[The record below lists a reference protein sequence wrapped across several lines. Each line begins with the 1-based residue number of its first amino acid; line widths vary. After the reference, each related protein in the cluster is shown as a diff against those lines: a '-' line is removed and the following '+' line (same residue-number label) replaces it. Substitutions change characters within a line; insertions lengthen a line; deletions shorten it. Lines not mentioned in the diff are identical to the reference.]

1 MGSAIYHAFRKPVIS
16 QLLALATISI
26 LLAGC
31 AGTRE
36 IKTRVHYPDSNAVVR
51 YALSLQG
58 APYRYGAESPREG
71 FDCSGFV
78 KHVYERHGVRLP
90 RTAHQIAAAVPRI
103 DSRNRQPGDLVFFN
117 TTGQPFSHVGIYVGN
132 DSFVHSSSVRGQV
145 IVSSLERPYWWDRF
159 LGVRRPSFPDRFVS
173 HR

>member
-1 MGSAIYHAFRKPVIS
+1 MESAIHPFFRNPPIS
-16 QLLALATISI
+16 RLFALIAISV

-36 IKTRVHYPDSNAVVR
+36 IKPPARYSNSSAVVN

-78 KHVYERHGVRLP
+78 KYVYERYGVRLP
-90 RTAHQIAAAVPRI
+90 RTAYQMAAATPRI

-117 TTGQPFSHVGIYVGN
+117 TTGEPFSHVGIYVGN
-132 DSFVHSSSVRGQV
+132 DAFVHSSSAKGKV
-145 IVSSLERPYWWDRF
+145 IVSSLERPYWLERF
-159 LGVRRPSFPDRFVS
+159 LGVRRPNLPDNFFSR
-173 HR
+173 R